1 VGNMYEPL
9 AIALELPL
17 DERNDA
23 TGTVLWLSTPF
34 RASAVPGNA
43 YEGAG
48 TDDAAWRARLLIT

>member
-1 VGNMYEPL
+1 MGNRFEPL
-9 AIALELPL
+9 AMALEFPL

-34 RASAVPGNA
+34 KASVVPGNA